1 LGGQAA
7 TVTPLFIAEVDYM
20 TDKSELLRQL
30 RIDRDA
36 RPTETAPSRRLWW
49 WLAALIAV
57 LIALGAASML
67 WLHSAAPAVKVAVAR
82 PAASGAGAQ
91 SGASILDASG
101 YVVAR
106 RQATVSAKITGK
118 LSQLFIEEGV
128 QVKEGDIVAKLDDRN
143 ASATLLQAK
152 AGVTQAESTVLQAK
166 AAAADITPIY
176 ERDRKLAQAG
186 VISTTAL
193 EQSKANYDAKQT
205 DVAVAQGN
213 LAVRR
218 AALEIAQR
226 DLDDT
231 IVRAPFTGVV
241 TTKNAQPGEI
251 VSPLSAGGGF
261 TRSGICTLVDMDSLE
276 VEVDVSENFIS
287 RVKADEPAT
296 LKLNAY
302 PDWNIPAYVIA
313 VVPTADRSKATVK
326 VRVGFKSRDPRILP
340 EMGARVSFL
349 SRAQNPASPSAGA
362 VVLPPDAVQ
371 ANEGSATGVVY
382 VLHDD
387 TLERREVKLG
397 ARSGD
402 ALTVLAGLS
411 AGERVAVGDFSKLS
425 DGAHV
430 KVVDR

>member
-1 LGGQAA
+1 
-7 TVTPLFIAEVDYM
+7 M

-30 RIDRDA
+30 RIERDE
-36 RPTETAPSRRLWW
+36 RPAQTVSSRRWW
-49 WLAALIAV
+49 WLAGLLGL
-57 LIALGAASML
+57 LIALGVGAFLML
-67 WLHSAAPAVKVAVAR
+67 HTALPTVQDAVAK
-82 PAASGAGAQ
+82 PAATEAGGQ
-91 SGASILDASG
+91 GGTSILDASG

-118 LSQLFIEEGV
+118 LNQLFIEEGV
-128 QVKEGDIVAKLDDRN
+128 HVKQGDVVATLDDRN
-143 ASATLLQAK
+143 ASAALLQAK
-152 AGVTQAESTVLQAK
+152 AGVAQAESTLTQAK

-176 ERDRKLAQAG
+176 ERDRKLAAAG
-186 VISTTAL
+186 VISATAL

-205 DVAVAQGN
+205 DVGVAQGN

-287 RVKADEPAT
+287 RVQAGEPAT

-302 PDWNIPAYVIA
+302 PDWSIPAYVIA

-349 SRAQNPASPSAGA
+349 SRAQKGENGATNAGGVTLPLGA
-362 VVLPPDAVQ
+362 VQGGAD
-371 ANEGSATGVVY
+371 SATGVVY

-387 TLERREVKLG
+387 TVERREVKLG
-397 ARSGD
+397 PRGTD
-402 ALTVLAGLS
+402 TQTVIAGVS
-411 AGERVAVGDFSKLS
+411 PGERVAVGDLTKLS

>member
-1 LGGQAA
+1 
-7 TVTPLFIAEVDYM
+7 M

-30 RIDRDA
+30 RIERDE
-36 RPTETAPSRRLWW
+36 RPAQAASSRRWW
-49 WLAALIAV
+49 WLAGLLGL
-57 LIALGAASML
+57 LIALALGAFLML
-67 WLHSAAPAVKVAVAR
+67 HTALPTVHDAVAK
-82 PAASGAGAQ
+82 PAATGAGLD
-91 SGASILDASG
+91 SGTSILDASG

-118 LSQLFIEEGV
+118 LNQLFIEEGV
-128 QVKEGDIVAKLDDRN
+128 HVKQGDVVATLDDRN
-143 ASATLLQAK
+143 ASAALLQAK
-152 AGVTQAESTVLQAK
+152 AGVAQAQGTLTQAK

-176 ERDRKLAQAG
+176 ERDRKLAAAG
-186 VISTTAL
+186 VISVTAL

-287 RVKADEPAT
+287 RVQAGEPAT

-302 PDWNIPAYVIA
+302 PDWAIPAYVIA

-349 SRAQNPASPSAGA
+349 SRAQKGANGGTSAGG
-362 VVLPPDAVQ
+362 VTLPLGAVQ
-371 ANEGSATGVVY
+371 GGADAATGIVY

-387 TLERREVKLG
+387 TVERREVKLG
-397 ARSGD
+397 PRGTD
-402 ALTVLAGLS
+402 TQTVVAGVS
-411 AGERVAVGDFSKLS
+411 PGERVAVGDLSKLS

-430 KVVDR
+430 KVVDH

>member
-1 LGGQAA
+1 
-7 TVTPLFIAEVDYM
+7 M

-30 RIDRDA
+30 RIERDE
-36 RPTETAPSRRLWW
+36 RPEVAPSRRAW
-49 WLAALIAV
+49 WLAGLLGL
-57 LIALGAASML
+57 LIALAVGGFFL
-67 WLHSAAPAVKVAVAR
+67 LHTTLPAVRAVAAK
-82 PAASGAGAQ
+82 PVATGSGPDAGT
-91 SGASILDASG
+91 SILDASG

-118 LSQLFIEEGV
+118 LDQLFIEEGV
-128 QVKEGDIVAKLDDRN
+128 HVKQGDVVATLDDRN
-143 ASATLLQAK
+143 ASAALLQAK
-152 AGVTQAESTVLQAK
+152 AAVTQAESTLTQAK
-166 AAAADITPIY
+166 AAAADIAPIY
-176 ERDRKLAQAG
+176 ERDRKLAAAG
-186 VISTTAL
+186 VISATAL
-193 EQSKANYDAKQT
+193 EQSRANYDAKQT

-287 RVKADEPAT
+287 RVQAGEPAT

-302 PDWNIPAYVIA
+302 PDWSIPAYVIA

-349 SRAQNPASPSAGA
+349 SRGQKGANGSANAGG
-362 VVLPPDAVQ
+362 VTVPLGAVQ
-371 ANEGSATGVVY
+371 AGADAATGVVY

-387 TLERREVKLG
+387 TVERREVKLG
-397 ARSGD
+397 PRGAE
-402 ALTVLAGLS
+402 AQTVIAGLS
-411 AGERVAVGDFSKLS
+411 PGERVAAGDLTKLT

-430 KVVDR
+430 KVVDH

>member
-1 LGGQAA
+1 
-7 TVTPLFIAEVDYM
+7 M

-30 RIDRDA
+30 RIDRED
-36 RPTETAPSRRLWW
+36 RPAHTAPSRRWW
-49 WLAALIAV
+49 WLAGLLVLLIA
-57 LIALGAASML
+57 IAAGLFFGLHAAV
-67 WLHSAAPAVKVAVAR
+67 PAVQAVVAR
-82 PAASGAGAQ
+82 PVATGAGPE
-91 SGASILDASG
+91 SGTSILDASG

-118 LSQLFIEEGV
+118 LDQLFIEEGV
-128 QVKEGDIVAKLDDRN
+128 HVKEGDIVAKLDDRN
-143 ASATLLQAK
+143 ATAALLQAK
-152 AGVTQAESTVLQAK
+152 AAVTQAEGTLAQAMS
-166 AAAADITPIY
+166 AAADIAPIY
-176 ERDRKLAQAG
+176 ERDRKMAAAG

-193 EQSKANYDAKQT
+193 EQSKANYDEKQT
-205 DVAVAQGN
+205 DVTVEQGN

-218 AALEIAQR
+218 AALEVAQR

-241 TTKNAQPGEI
+241 TSKNAQPGEI

-287 RVKADEPAT
+287 RVQAGEDAT

-302 PDWNIPAYVIA
+302 PDWAIPAYVIA

-349 SRAQNPASPSAGA
+349 SRPQKGANGAASAGS
-362 VVLPPDAVQ
+362 VTLPLNAVQ
-371 ANEGSATGVVY
+371 ASDGAAMGVVY

-387 TLERREVKLG
+387 TVERREVKLG
-397 ARSGD
+397 VRSAD
-402 ALTVLAGLS
+402 AQTVIAGLS
-411 AGERVAVGDFSKLS
+411 AGERVAVGDFTKLS

>member
-1 LGGQAA
+1 
-7 TVTPLFIAEVDYM
+7 M

-30 RIDRDA
+30 RIERDA
-36 RPTETAPSRRLWW
+36 RPAESASSRRLWW
-49 WLAALIAV
+49 WLAGVLV
-57 LIALGAASML
+57 LLIALGAAAFFGLRS
-67 WLHSAAPAVKVAVAR
+67 SAPAVKVAVAR
-82 PAASGAGAQ
+82 AAVSGAGGQA
-91 SGASILDASG
+91 GTSILDASG

-128 QVKEGDIVAKLDDRN
+128 HVKEGDVVAKLDDRN
-143 ASATLLQAK
+143 ATAALLQAK
-152 AGVTQAESTVLQAK
+152 AGVTQAESTLLQAK
-166 AAAADITPIY
+166 AAAADIAPIY
-176 ERDRKLAQAG
+176 ARDRKLAAAG
-186 VISTTAL
+186 VISSTAL
-193 EQSKANYDAKQT
+193 DQSKANFDAKQT

-231 IVRAPFTGVV
+231 TVRAPFTGVV

-287 RVKADEPAT
+287 RVHADEPAT

-302 PDWNIPAYVIA
+302 PDWSIPAYVIA

-349 SRAQNPASPSAGA
+349 SGAQNAGNGSTGA
-362 VVLPPDAVQ
+362 VTLPPDAVQ
-371 ANEGSATGVVY
+371 TSGAGTATGVVY

-397 ARSGD
+397 ARNSD
-402 ALTVLAGLS
+402 AQTVLAGLS
-411 AGERVAVGDFSKLS
+411 AGERVAVGDFTKLS

>member
-1 LGGQAA
+1 
-7 TVTPLFIAEVDYM
+7 M

-30 RIDRDA
+30 RIDRDE
-36 RPTETAPSRRLWW
+36 RPAQAASSRRGW
-49 WLAALIAV
+49 WLAG
-57 LIALGAASML
+57 LIALLIAIAAGSWL
-67 WLHSAAPAVKVAVAR
+67 WVRGSVPAVKAAVAQ
-82 PAASGAGAQ
+82 PLASGAGAQ
-91 SGASILDASG
+91 AGASILDASG

-128 QVKEGDIVAKLDDRN
+128 HVNEGDVVAKLDDRN
-143 ASATLLQAK
+143 ATAALLQAK
-152 AGVTQAESTVLQAK
+152 AGVAQAQSTLAQAK
-166 AAAADITPIY
+166 AAAADVTPIY
-176 ERDRKLAQAG
+176 ERDRKLASAG

-193 EQSKANYDAKQT
+193 EQSKATYDARQT
-205 DVAVAQGN
+205 DVGVAEGN
-213 LAVRR
+213 LAVRN
-218 AALEIAQR
+218 AALEIARR

-287 RVKADEPAT
+287 RVQANEPAT

-302 PDWNIPAYVIA
+302 PDWDIPAYVIA

-349 SRAQNPASPSAGA
+349 SRASNGAGGSARPGG
-362 VVLPPDAVQ
+362 VTLPPDAVQ
-371 ANEGSATGVVY
+371 ASAGAAMGVVY

-387 TLERREVKLG
+387 TVERREVKLG
-397 ARSGD
+397 ARS
-402 ALTVLAGLS
+402 AEAQTVLAGVA
-411 AGERVAVGDFSKLS
+411 AGDRVAVGDFTKLS
-425 DGAHV
+425 DGARV

>member
-1 LGGQAA
+1 
-7 TVTPLFIAEVDYM
+7 M

-30 RIDRDA
+30 RIDRDK
-36 RPTETAPSRRLWW
+36 RPAQRTSSRRGW
-49 WLAALIAV
+49 WLAGLLAV
-57 LIALGAASML
+57 LIAIGAAAFLTMR
-67 WLHSAAPAVKVAVAR
+67 SAAPAVKVAVAR
-82 PAASGAGAQ
+82 PVASGTGAP

-128 QVKEGDIVAKLDDRN
+128 HVKEGDVVAKLDDRN
-143 ASATLLQAK
+143 ATAELLQAK
-152 AGVTQAESTVLQAK
+152 AGVTQAQSMLLQAK

-176 ERDRKLAQAG
+176 ERDRKLAAAG
-186 VISTTAL
+186 VISRTAL
-193 EQSKANYDAKQT
+193 DQSKANYDAKQT
-205 DVAVAQGN
+205 DVAVAEGN

-218 AALEIAQR
+218 AALAVAQR

-231 IVRAPFTGVV
+231 TVRAPFTGVV

-287 RVKADEPAT
+287 RVRADEPAT

-349 SRAQNPASPSAGA
+349 SRVENGANGTPSAAA
-362 VVLPPDAVQ
+362 VSLPPDAVQ
-371 ANEGSATGVVY
+371 ANTGSATGVVF

-387 TLERREVKLG
+387 TVERREVKLG
-397 ARSGD
+397 ARD
-402 ALTVLAGLS
+402 ADAQTVLAGLS
-411 AGERVAVGDFSKLS
+411 AGERVAVGDFAKLS

>member
-1 LGGQAA
+1 
-7 TVTPLFIAEVDYM
+7 M

-49 WLAALIAV
+49 WLAALIAL
-57 LIALGAASML
+57 LIALGAAAML

-128 QVKEGDIVAKLDDRN
+128 HVKEGDIVAKLDDRN
-143 ASATLLQAK
+143 ASAALLQAK
-152 AGVTQAESTVLQAK
+152 AGVTQAEGTLLQAK
-166 AAAADITPIY
+166 TAAADITPIY

-241 TTKNAQPGEI
+241 TSKNAQPGEI

-349 SRAQNPASPSAGA
+349 SRAQNPANGGATSAAA
-362 VVLPPDAVQ
+362 VTLPADAVQ
-371 ANEGSATGVVY
+371 ANAGAATGVVY
-382 VLHDD
+382 VLHEE

-397 ARSGD
+397 ARDGD
-402 ALTVLAGLS
+402 AQTVLAGLS
-411 AGERVAVGDFSKLS
+411 AGERVAVGDFTKLS

>member
-1 LGGQAA
+1 
-7 TVTPLFIAEVDYM
+7 M

-30 RIDRDA
+30 RIERDDRPA
-36 RPTETAPSRRLWW
+36 QAAPSRRWW
-49 WLAALIAV
+49 WAAGLLGL
-57 LIALGAASML
+57 LIALGLGAMFL
-67 WLHSAAPAVKVAVAR
+67 LHSAAPTVQAAVAK
-82 PAASGAGAQ
+82 PVASGAGADVGT
-91 SGASILDASG
+91 SVLDASG

-118 LSQLFIEEGV
+118 LAQLFIEEGV
-128 QVKEGDIVAKLDDRN
+128 HVKEGDIVAKLDDRN
-143 ASATLLQAK
+143 ASAALLQAK
-152 AGVTQAESTVLQAK
+152 AGVTQAESTLLQAK

-176 ERDRKLAQAG
+176 ERDRKMAAAG
-186 VISTTAL
+186 VISATAL
-193 EQSKANYDAKQT
+193 DQSKATYDARQT

-287 RVKADEPAT
+287 RVQAGEPAT

-302 PDWNIPAYVIA
+302 PDWAIPAYVIA

-349 SRAQNPASPSAGA
+349 SRAQSGANSASNAGA
-362 VVLPPDAVQ
+362 VTLPLAAVQ
-371 ANEGSATGVVY
+371 ANAGGATGIVY

-387 TLERREVKLG
+387 TVERREVKLG
-397 ARSGD
+397 ARSAD
-402 ALTVLAGLS
+402 AQTVIAGVS
-411 AGERVAVGDFSKLS
+411 SGERVAVGDLTKLS

-430 KVVDR
+430 KVAGHS

>member
-1 LGGQAA
+1 
-7 TVTPLFIAEVDYM
+7 M

-30 RIDRDA
+30 RIERDQ
-36 RPTETAPSRRLWW
+36 RPAQAASSHRWW
-49 WLAALIAV
+49 WIGGLLGL
-57 LIALGAASML
+57 LIALAAGAFF
-67 WLHSAAPAVKVAVAR
+67 WLHAALPVVREAVAK
-82 PAASGAGAQ
+82 PVATGSGADAGT
-91 SGASILDASG
+91 SILDASG

-118 LSQLFIEEGV
+118 LEQLFIEEGV
-128 QVKEGDIVAKLDDRN
+128 HVKEGDVVAKLDNTN
-143 ASATLLQAK
+143 ASASLLQAK
-152 AGVTQAESTVLQAK
+152 AAVTQAESTLAQAK
-166 AAAADITPIY
+166 QAAADITPIY
-176 ERDRKLAQAG
+176 ERDRKLAAAA

-193 EQSKANYDAKQT
+193 EQSKANYDQKQT

-226 DLDDT
+226 ELDDT

-287 RVKADEPAT
+287 RVQAGGPAT

-302 PDWNIPAYVIA
+302 PDWAIPAYVIA

-349 SRAQNPASPSAGA
+349 SRAQNGSNGSASGGGG
-362 VVLPPDAVQ
+362 VTLPTDAVQ
-371 ANEGSATGVVY
+371 ASAGAATGIVY
-382 VLHDD
+382 VLHDE

-397 ARSGD
+397 AHSAD
-402 ALTVLAGLS
+402 TQTVIAGVS
-411 AGERVAVGDFSKLS
+411 PGERVAVGDLTKLS

>member
-1 LGGQAA
+1 
-7 TVTPLFIAEVDYM
+7 M

-30 RIDRDA
+30 RIDRHE
-36 RPTETAPSRRLWW
+36 RPAQTAPSRRWW
-49 WLAALIAV
+49 WWAAGLSGLLIAAGLAALFLLHSSLPMVQAAV
-57 LIALGAASML
+57 AKPVALGA
-67 WLHSAAPAVKVAVAR
+67 
-82 PAASGAGAQ
+82 GADAGT
-91 SGASILDASG
+91 SVLDASG

-118 LSQLFIEEGV
+118 LAQLFIEEGV
-128 QVKEGDIVAKLDDRN
+128 HVKEGDIVAKLDDRN
-143 ASATLLQAK
+143 ASAALLQAK
-152 AGVTQAESTVLQAK
+152 AGVTQAESTLAQAK
-166 AAAADITPIY
+166 AAATDITPIY
-176 ERDRKLAQAG
+176 ERDRKMAAAG
-186 VISTTAL
+186 VISATAL
-193 EQSKANYDAKQT
+193 DQSKATFDARQT

-287 RVKADEPAT
+287 RVQAGEPAT

-302 PDWNIPAYVIA
+302 PDWAIPAYVIA

-349 SRAQNPASPSAGA
+349 SRPQNGTNGSANATGGVTLPAA
-362 VVLPPDAVQ
+362 AVQ
-371 ANEGSATGVVY
+371 ANAGGATGIVY

-387 TLERREVKLG
+387 TVERREVKLG

-402 ALTVLAGLS
+402 AQAVIAGVS
-411 AGERVAVGDFSKLS
+411 SGERVAVGDLTKLS

-430 KVVDR
+430 KVVDHS

>member
-1 LGGQAA
+1 
-7 TVTPLFIAEVDYM
+7 M

-49 WLAALIAV
+49 WLAALIAL
-57 LIALGAASML
+57 LIALGAAAML

-128 QVKEGDIVAKLDDRN
+128 HVKEGDIVAKLDDRN
-143 ASATLLQAK
+143 ASAALLQAK
-152 AGVTQAESTVLQAK
+152 AGVTQAESTLLQAK

-193 EQSKANYDAKQT
+193 DQSKANYDAKQT

-241 TTKNAQPGEI
+241 TSKNAQPGEI

-349 SRAQNPASPSAGA
+349 SRAQNSANGGATSAGA
-362 VVLPPDAVQ
+362 VTLPPDAVQ
-371 ANEGSATGVVY
+371 ANAGAATGVVY
-382 VLHDD
+382 VLHDE

-397 ARSGD
+397 ARNGD
-402 ALTVLAGLS
+402 ALTVLTGLS
-411 AGERVAVGDFSKLS
+411 AGERVAVGDFTKLS

>member
-1 LGGQAA
+1 L
-7 TVTPLFIAEVDYM
+7 
-20 TDKSELLRQL
+20 
-30 RIDRDA
+30 
-36 RPTETAPSRRLWW
+36 
-49 WLAALIAV
+49 
-57 LIALGAASML
+57 
-67 WLHSAAPAVKVAVAR
+67 
-82 PAASGAGAQ
+82 
-91 SGASILDASG
+91 
-101 YVVAR
+101 
-106 RQATVSAKITGK
+106 
-118 LSQLFIEEGV
+118 
-128 QVKEGDIVAKLDDRN
+128 
-143 ASATLLQAK
+143 
-152 AGVTQAESTVLQAK
+152 LQAK

-241 TTKNAQPGEI
+241 TSKNAQPGEI

-349 SRAQNPASPSAGA
+349 SREQNPANGGATSAGA
-362 VVLPPDAVQ
+362 VTLPPDAVQ
-371 ANEGSATGVVY
+371 ANAGAATGVVY
-382 VLHDD
+382 VLHDE

-397 ARSGD
+397 ARDGD
-402 ALTVLAGLS
+402 ALTVIAGLS
-411 AGERVAVGDFSKLS
+411 AGERVAVGDFTKLS

>member
-1 LGGQAA
+1 
-7 TVTPLFIAEVDYM
+7 M

-49 WLAALIAV
+49 WLAALIAL
-57 LIALGAASML
+57 LIALGGASML

-128 QVKEGDIVAKLDDRN
+128 HVKEGDIVAKLDDRN

-152 AGVTQAESTVLQAK
+152 AGVTQAESTLLQAK

-241 TTKNAQPGEI
+241 TSKNAQPGEI

-349 SRAQNPASPSAGA
+349 SRAQNPANGGSTSAGA
-362 VVLPPDAVQ
+362 VTLPPDAVQ
-371 ANEGSATGVVY
+371 ANAGSATGVVY

-397 ARSGD
+397 ARNGD
-402 ALTVLAGLS
+402 ELTVLAGLS
-411 AGERVAVGDFSKLS
+411 AGERVAVGDFTKLS

>member
-1 LGGQAA
+1 
-7 TVTPLFIAEVDYM
+7 M

-30 RIDRDA
+30 RIERDE
-36 RPTETAPSRRLWW
+36 RPAQAASSRRWW
-49 WLAALIAV
+49 WALVLVLLLLAI
-57 LIALGAASML
+57 GAASYL
-67 WLHSAAPAVKVAVAR
+67 WLRSAAPAVKVAVAK
-82 PAASGAGAQ
+82 PLQSGAAGQ

-118 LSQLFIEEGV
+118 LEQLFIEEGV
-128 QVKEGDIVAKLDDRN
+128 HVKEGDVVATLDNRN
-143 ASATLLQAK
+143 ATANLLQAK
-152 AGVTQAESTVLQAK
+152 AGVQQAQSALLQAK

-176 ERDRKLAQAG
+176 ERDRKLAAAS
-186 VISTTAL
+186 VISATAL

-205 DVAVAQGN
+205 DVAVAEGN
-213 LAVRR
+213 LAVRK

-276 VEVDVSENFIS
+276 VEVDVSENFIG
-287 RVKADEPAT
+287 RVRANEPAT

-302 PDWNIPAYVIA
+302 PDWQIPAYVIA
-313 VVPTADRSKATVK
+313 VVPPADRSKATVK

-349 SRAQNPASPSAGA
+349 SREQNAAGGGSGAPGVTLPS
-362 VVLPPDAVQ
+362 DAVQ
-371 ANEGSATGVVY
+371 ASAGAATGTVY
-382 VLHDD
+382 VLHED

-397 ARSGD
+397 ARDGD
-402 ALTVLAGLS
+402 SQTVLAGLA
-411 AGERVAVGDFSKLS
+411 AGERVAVGDFTKLS
-425 DGAHV
+425 DGEHV

>member
-1 LGGQAA
+1 
-7 TVTPLFIAEVDYM
+7 
-20 TDKSELLRQL
+20 
-30 RIDRDA
+30 
-36 RPTETAPSRRLWW
+36 
-49 WLAALIAV
+49 
-57 LIALGAASML
+57 
-67 WLHSAAPAVKVAVAR
+67 VKVAVAR
-82 PAASGAGAQ
+82 AAVSGAGGQA
-91 SGASILDASG
+91 GTSILDASG

-128 QVKEGDIVAKLDDRN
+128 HVKEGDVVAKLDDRN
-143 ASATLLQAK
+143 ATAALLQAK
-152 AGVTQAESTVLQAK
+152 AGVTQAESTLLQAK
-166 AAAADITPIY
+166 AAAADIAPIY
-176 ERDRKLAQAG
+176 ARDRKLAAAG
-186 VISTTAL
+186 VISSTAL
-193 EQSKANYDAKQT
+193 DQSKANFDAKQT

-231 IVRAPFTGVV
+231 TVRAPFTGVV

-287 RVKADEPAT
+287 RVHADEPAT

-302 PDWNIPAYVIA
+302 PDWSIPAYVIA

-349 SRAQNPASPSAGA
+349 SGAQNAGNGSTGA
-362 VVLPPDAVQ
+362 VTLPPDAVQ
-371 ANEGSATGVVY
+371 TSGAGTATGVVY
-382 VLHDD
+382 VLHED

-397 ARSGD
+397 ARNSD
-402 ALTVLAGLS
+402 AQTVLAGLS
-411 AGERVAVGDFSKLS
+411 AGERVAVGDFTKLS

>member
-1 LGGQAA
+1 
-7 TVTPLFIAEVDYM
+7 M

-36 RPTETAPSRRLWW
+36 RPTESTSSRRLW
-49 WLAALIAV
+49 WLAALIAL
-57 LIALGAASML
+57 LIALGAAAFF
-67 WLHSAAPAVKVAVAR
+67 WLHAAVPTVKVAVAR
-82 PAASGAGAQ
+82 PVATGSGAQG
-91 SGASILDASG
+91 GASILDASG

-128 QVKEGDIVAKLDDRN
+128 HVKEGDIVAKLDDRN
-143 ASATLLQAK
+143 ATATLLQAK
-152 AGVTQAESTVLQAK
+152 AGVTQAQSTLLQAK
-166 AAAADITPIY
+166 AAAADIAPIY
-176 ERDRKLAQAG
+176 ARDRKLAAAG

-193 EQSKANYDAKQT
+193 DQSKANYDAKQT
-205 DVAVAQGN
+205 DVAVAEGN

-218 AALEIAQR
+218 AALEVAQR

-231 IVRAPFTGVV
+231 TVRAPFTGVV
-241 TTKNAQPGEI
+241 TSKNAQPGEI

-287 RVKADEPAT
+287 RVRADEPAT

-349 SRAQNPASPSAGA
+349 SRAQSGANGAASAGA
-362 VVLPPDAVQ
+362 VTLPADAVQ
-371 ANEGSATGVVY
+371 ASTGSATGTVY

-387 TLERREVKLG
+387 TVERREVKLG
-397 ARSGD
+397 ARD
-402 ALTVLAGLS
+402 AEAQTVLAGLA
-411 AGERVAVGDFSKLS
+411 AGERVAVGDFTKLA

>member
-1 LGGQAA
+1 
-7 TVTPLFIAEVDYM
+7 M

-30 RIDRDA
+30 RIERDE
-36 RPTETAPSRRLWW
+36 RPAQAAPSRRWW
-49 WLAALIAV
+49 WVAGLLGL
-57 LIALGAASML
+57 LIALGLGSLFFLHAAL
-67 WLHSAAPAVKVAVAR
+67 PTVQAAVAK
-82 PAASGAGAQ
+82 PAATGAGMEAGT
-91 SGASILDASG
+91 SVLDASG

-118 LSQLFIEEGV
+118 LAQLFIEEGV
-128 QVKEGDIVAKLDDRN
+128 HVKEGDIVAKLDDRN
-143 ASATLLQAK
+143 ATAALLQAK
-152 AGVTQAESTVLQAK
+152 AAVTQAESTLLQAK

-176 ERDRKLAQAG
+176 ERDRKMAAAG
-186 VISTTAL
+186 VISATAL
-193 EQSKANYDAKQT
+193 DQSKANYDGKQT

-287 RVKADEPAT
+287 RVQAGEPAT

-302 PDWNIPAYVIA
+302 PDWSIPAYVIA

-349 SRAQNPASPSAGA
+349 SRPSSGASGSANAAGG
-362 VVLPPDAVQ
+362 VTLPFAAVQ
-371 ANEGSATGVVY
+371 ANAGGATGIVY

-387 TLERREVKLG
+387 TVERREVKLG
-397 ARSGD
+397 ARNGD
-402 ALTVLAGLS
+402 AQTVIAGVS
-411 AGERVAVGDFSKLS
+411 PGERVAVGDLTKLA

-430 KVVDR
+430 KVVDHS

>member
-1 LGGQAA
+1 
-7 TVTPLFIAEVDYM
+7 M

-36 RPTETAPSRRLWW
+36 RPTESTSSRRLWW
-49 WLAALIAV
+49 WLAALIAL
-57 LIALGAASML
+57 LIALGAAAFFG
-67 WLHSAAPAVKVAVAR
+67 LHAAVPAVKVAVAR
-82 PAASGAGAQ
+82 PVATGSGAQG
-91 SGASILDASG
+91 GASILDASG

-128 QVKEGDIVAKLDDRN
+128 HVKEGDVVAKLDDRN
-143 ASATLLQAK
+143 ATATLLQAK
-152 AGVTQAESTVLQAK
+152 AGVTQAQSTLLQAK
-166 AAAADITPIY
+166 AAAADIAPIY
-176 ERDRKLAQAG
+176 ARDRKLAAAG
-186 VISTTAL
+186 VISATAL
-193 EQSKANYDAKQT
+193 DQSKANYDAKQT
-205 DVAVAQGN
+205 DVAVAEGN

-218 AALEIAQR
+218 AALEVAQR

-231 IVRAPFTGVV
+231 TVRAPFTGVV
-241 TTKNAQPGEI
+241 TSKNAQPGEI

-287 RVKADEPAT
+287 RVRADEPAT

-349 SRAQNPASPSAGA
+349 SRAQNGANGAANAGA
-362 VVLPPDAVQ
+362 VTLPADAVQ
-371 ANEGSATGVVY
+371 AGTGSATGTVY

-387 TLERREVKLG
+387 TVERREVKLG
-397 ARSGD
+397 ARD
-402 ALTVLAGLS
+402 AEAQTVLAGLS
-411 AGERVAVGDFSKLS
+411 AGDRVAVGDFTKLT

-430 KVVDR
+430 KVIDR